1 MDDVSAA
8 AARRD
13 PIAPAE
19 PGRDPVDERPG
30 PRRGGVDGYFGLT
43 ARNTTVGR
51 EVRAGLTTF
60 MVMSYILFL
69 NPIILSNMFAGDEA
83 AAEAFI
89 PAAAAGTA
97 LVAGLLSILMGVVAN
112 VPIALAA
119 GLGINSLVAFGLVL
133 GAGLSP
139 EGAMGVIV
147 LEGLIVLLL
156 VLVGLREAVMNA
168 VPLALKQA
176 IGVGIGL
183 FILFIGFVDAGLI
196 INNPAEGDP
205 VPVVFVFPNS
215 PELGVFLAGLVITI
229 VLFVMRIPGALI
241 LSILIT
247 TVLALITGVQPL
259 PESFSATPDFSTLGR
274 FDLTESFVELGVV
287 AALLTIF
294 AFMLTDFFDT
304 MGTATAISEQAALVD
319 RQGRIPRLG
328 RLLFVDS
335 LGAAAGGAAGVSSN
349 TSYIE
354 SAAGVAEG
362 GRTGL
367 TAVVVGV
374 LFLIAI
380 LLSPLATLVP
390 FVATAPV
397 LVVVG
402 YLMAQIIR
410 DIDFANVE
418 TGFPALLTLI
428 LMPLTFNITIG
439 IGAGFVTYVLIKV
452 ARGRFA
458 DIHPL
463 MWVVAIAFLVY
474 FAQALL
480 PGGIA

>member
-1 MDDVSAA
+1 MDDVTAA

-13 PIAPAE
+13 PTAPAE
-19 PGRDPVDERPG
+19 AGRDPEDGRPG
-30 PRRGGVDGYFGLT
+30 PRRGGLDGYFGIT
-43 ARNTTVGR
+43 ARNSTVGR

-69 NPIILSNMFAGDEA
+69 NPIILSNMFAGDQA
-83 AAEAFI
+83 AQDSFI

-97 LVAGLLSILMGVVAN
+97 LIAGLLSIAMGVVAN

-147 LEGLIVLLL
+147 VEGLLVVLL

-205 VPVVFVFPNS
+205 VPVVFVFPNT

-229 VLFVMRIPGALI
+229 VLFVMRVPGALI

-247 TVLALITGVQPL
+247 TVIAIVTGVQDL
-259 PESFSATPDFSTLGR
+259 PSNFSVTPDFSTLGR
-274 FDLTESFVELGVV
+274 FDVTESFVELGII

-304 MGTATAISEQAALVD
+304 MGTATAISEQAGLVD

-367 TAVVVGV
+367 TAVVVGA
-374 LFLIAI
+374 LFLVAI

-458 DIHPL
+458 DVHPL